1 MHNFL
6 DNDLVL
12 NYPSVGDE
20 GRLCGGDEFVEERS
34 ELGDEQLGNDF
45 VHNIA
50 HIYGSEMVSRCGFR
64 DLRNEYNKG
73 TVYLPRHK
81 AS

>member
-12 NYPSVGDE
+12 GYPSDGDV
-20 GRLCGGDEFVEERS
+20 GRLCGGDEFVKERS
-34 ELGDEQLGNDF
+34 KLGDKQLGNDF

-50 HIYGSEMVSRCGFR
+50 QTYGPEMVSRYGVR
-64 DLRNEYNKG
+64 DFRNEYNKG